1 MTIMAKTRE
10 SIGSEAPIAIAPNC
24 GKREAASPPPRRA
37 LLVMECEYKA
47 AGRGRVGYML
57 RT

>member
-1 MTIMAKTRE
+1 MAETRE
-10 SIGSEAPIAIAPNC
+10 RLGSEAPIAIAPNC

-47 AGRGRVGYML
+47 AGRGRVGY
-57 RT
+57 T